1 MRRWR
6 NDEASISHLL
16 RAGNKNSMHKV
27 LPDLN
32 LVIGAGKVTCQKQ
45 KDRR

>member
-16 RAGNKNSMHKV
+16 RAGKFYEQGIEGLKLSYQGRKG
-27 LPDLN
+27 DL
-32 LVIGAGKVTCQKQ
+32 LAEK
-45 KDRR
+45 